1 MEKVDVSEIK
11 RKILSGV
18 FALTS
23 RTLILQVVSV
33 ISQTLLTVILTP
45 AVFGTYYIAT
55 AFTDFFNYFAD
66 IGLAA
71 ALIQKKDEPTLKD
84 LRTVFT
90 VQQMLITVLV
100 VLGLIFS
107 DTVGN
112 FYHLDAGGIFLVR
125 ALLISFFLSSLKTI
139 PSILLERRLN
149 FNLLVVPQLFESI
162 VFNILVIL
170 FALNGMGV
178 YSFAWAAIARGI
190 VGVVTIY
197 IISPWSIGFD
207 LSIKELKKLL
217 SYGVPIQ
224 ANSFLA
230 LIKDNLMTLFLG
242 RVLNLT
248 QVGYIGWA
256 KKTSELVLR
265 LFMDNVIRV
274 TFPAYSRLQEH
285 LEILAKAVE
294 RSFFFLAF
302 FIFPTSAALI
312 LFMHPLMEIVP
323 RYSKWEPALLSFYL
337 FSFASLWAAFST
349 AAINALNAIG
359 KIKWTLILM
368 VLWTAITWIG
378 IPILIHLV
386 GFNGAAITAAI
397 IAATGILPIILLK
410 RKINYDALGP
420 LLKPLTATFLM
431 IVLISFFLSQIH
443 SVISFG
449 TLLVVFILG
458 YALISFIWMKS
469 DIKPY
474 VLPILN
480 KIIKNK

>member
-1 MEKVDVSEIK
+1 MENVDAGEIK
-11 RKILSGV
+11 KKILKGV

-23 RTLILQVVSV
+23 RTLILQVVTV

-55 AFTDFFNYFAD
+55 AFTDFFNYFSD

-71 ALIQKKDEPTLKD
+71 ALIQKKDEPSLKD

-90 VQQMLITVLV
+90 VQQVMISALVL
-100 VLGLIFS
+100 LGLTFS
-107 DTVGN
+107 DHIGL
-112 FYHLDAGGIFLVR
+112 FYHLDPGGIFLIR

-139 PSILLERRLN
+139 PSILLERKLS
-149 FNLLVVPQLFESI
+149 FNLLVLPQLFESI

-170 FALNGMGV
+170 FALRGMGV

-190 VGVVTIY
+190 VGVVAIY
-197 IISPWSIGFD
+197 IISPWKVGFD

-242 RVLNLT
+242 RVLNLS

-274 TFPAYSRLQEH
+274 TFPAYSRLQER
-285 LEILAKAVE
+285 LDILAKAVE

-302 FIFPTSAALI
+302 FIFPTTAALV
-312 LFMHPLMEIVP
+312 LFMKPLMEIVP
-323 RYSKWEPALLSFYL
+323 RYSKWEPALFSFYL

-349 AAINALNAIG
+349 SAINALNAIG
-359 KIKWTLILM
+359 KIKWTLMLM
-368 VLWTAITWIG
+368 LLWTAITWIG
-378 IPILIHLV
+378 IPILVHLV

-397 IAATGILPIILLK
+397 IAATGMLPIILLK
-410 RKINYDALGP
+410 KKVRYNALYPIVKP
-420 LLKPLTATFLM
+420 LLSTLVMMTLVAL
-431 IVLISFFLSQIH
+431 FLSQVH
-443 SVISFG
+443 SFATFT
-449 TLLVVFILG
+449 TLLTVFVLG
-458 YALISFIWMKS
+458 YALISYFFMKN
-469 DIKPY
+469 DIEPY
-474 VLPILN
+474 LLPILN